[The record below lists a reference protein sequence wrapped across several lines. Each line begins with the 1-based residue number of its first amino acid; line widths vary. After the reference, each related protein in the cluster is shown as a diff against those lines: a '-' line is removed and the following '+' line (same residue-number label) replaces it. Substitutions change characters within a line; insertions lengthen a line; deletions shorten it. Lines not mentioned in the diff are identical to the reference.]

1 MNALNHRLLP
11 CLAMLAGLMASTSA
25 HAVWTFNTATTTNLA
40 NCGTNANG
48 SAKTCNTAQTAGNK
62 VDGTTVSIA
71 GFAVSNNTAATAK
84 TINGTSYAT
93 SNAGFA
99 SGTAG
104 KWSGIALTSWGSNGQ
119 GISSD
124 GTSEPNHA
132 IDNNGKTESV
142 LLSFSSAIALTN
154 IGVGYTASSYCS
166 NNSTPTSNKPA
177 TVFPTGSDACPS
189 GYTKKTTQTDGS
201 SGVDLSLFR
210 WIGADAPVL
219 AGTDAASMGTP
230 GSGWQLVGNYGDFST
245 DTTDP
250 YTGVNS
256 QGLTSSYWL
265 ISAYNSGFA
274 ATAGITETRGKLTDG
289 DDYFKLYAVAGMTC
303 STQVS
308 NGTCQPGKTND
319 APEPASLALTS
330 VALLGL
336 FGLRRRSRRAA

>member
-25 HAVWTFNTATTTNLA
+25 HAVWTFNTTTTTNLA

-48 SAKTCNTAQTAGNK
+48 SVKTCNTAQTVGNK

-71 GFAVSNNTAATAK
+71 GFAVSNNTAAK
-84 TINGTSYAT
+84 TIGGTSYAT
-93 SNAGFA
+93 SNSGFA
-99 SGTAG
+99 SGAAG
-104 KWSGIALTSWGSNGQ
+104 KWSSAAFASYTTGQ
-119 GISSD
+119 GINSD
-124 GTSEPNHA
+124 GSNPPNHA

-166 NNSTPTSNKPA
+166 NNSTPTSSKPA
-177 TVFPTGSDACPS
+177 TVFPTGSDTCPS
-189 GYTKKTTQTDGS
+189 GYTRKTTQTDGT

-210 WIGADAPVL
+210 WIGEGAPVL
-219 AGTDAASMGTP
+219 AGTDGALMGTV

-250 YTGVNS
+250 YTGVNGL
-256 QGLTSSYWL
+256 GLTSSYWL

-303 STQVS
+303 STQLS
-308 NGTCQPGKTND
+308 NGTCQPGRTNN